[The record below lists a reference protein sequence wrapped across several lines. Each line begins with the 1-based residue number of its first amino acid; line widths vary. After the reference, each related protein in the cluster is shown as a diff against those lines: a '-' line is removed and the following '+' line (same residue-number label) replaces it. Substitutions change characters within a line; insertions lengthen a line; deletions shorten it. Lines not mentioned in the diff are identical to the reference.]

1 MACFMACV
9 PPARQW
15 LTATGGGMARKAH
28 EDRIIILIIIRAFY
42 DGPDPLLTEYPC
54 LAILRLPSVLFLSVL
69 CALACLG
76 PVLPRAGHAAQS
88 TPVTTAHGTATLLSD
103 SDSFMPG
110 QDMHFGL
117 RLQLAPGWHTYWLN
131 PGDAGEAVT
140 LAVHA
145 SGGAVGEGGPIE
157 WPVPQRLRDGPLMSY
172 AYTGDVVLPVR
183 LQPQE
188 AKEGAD
194 MVVEATADWLVCATV
209 CVPEHAQFTM
219 ALPRAPLYPSP
230 QAPLFARAAAQRPV
244 ASPFAAA
251 IAPDGTLSLSGEGLS
266 PAMVRDAWFMPEQP
280 GQVDHD
286 APQVLHVRDGLLQLG
301 LKTADGFH
309 RDAPL
314 SGIVVIRDVSGR
326 EQALAV
332 TARPG
337 GPPAMMAARGGGV
350 AWLARLLA
358 LAFAGGMILN
368 LMPCVFPVL
377 AMKVLSLERMARG
390 ERRAALLGAALYAAG
405 IVAAFV
411 ALGAL
416 IVGLR
421 MAGDTVGWG
430 FQFQSVTF
438 VMLMCWLL
446 FAIALNLLGV
456 FSFGTGIAAL
466 GGAGRLS
473 GHLGDVLTGVL
484 AVVVATPCTA
494 PFMGAA
500 IAGALSASPVAG
512 IAIFVAMGLG
522 LAAPYLLLAS
532 VPGLVRVLPRPGA
545 WMEIMRQALAFPM
558 LATCVWLA
566 WVATLQGGQVAVPLL
581 AGGLVLVALAAWLVR
596 KAQDM
601 VMAGRG
607 WRDGLVLSC
616 RGGALLAVA
625 FAVGA
630 VTMVPPALA
639 PQGAGATPPPGDGSE
654 AFSQARLDTLR
665 AQGKPVFID
674 MTAAWCI
681 SCLVNERVALSP
693 QRVRDAFARQGVV
706 YMKGDWTGRDAAI
719 TAFLRDHGRDG
730 VPLYV
735 YYPAH
740 GDGVVLPQVLTPGL
754 VLHTIGAQ

>member
-1 MACFMACV
+1 M
-9 PPARQW
+9 
-15 LTATGGGMARKAH
+15 
-28 EDRIIILIIIRAFY
+28 
-42 DGPDPLLTEYPC
+42 LTEYPC
-54 LAILRLPSVLFLSVL
+54 LAILRLPFVLFLSAL
-69 CALACLG
+69 CVMTGLV
-76 PVLPRAGHAAQS
+76 PVLLPALSCPAHAAQS
-88 TPVTTAHGTATLLSD
+88 TSVSGPHGTATLLSD

-188 AKEGAD
+188 AKEGTD

-219 ALPRAPLYPSP
+219 TLPRAPLYPSP

-280 GQVDHD
+280 GQIDHD

-301 LKTADGFH
+301 LKVTDGFH
-309 RDAPL
+309 RDAALP
-314 SGIVVIRDVSGR
+314 GIVVIRDVSGR

-332 TARPG
+332 TAHPG
-337 GPPAMMAARGGGV
+337 GPSLMVGTAHGGRV
-350 AWLARLLA
+350 VWLARLLA

-377 AMKVLSLERMARG
+377 AMKILSLERMAQG
-390 ERRAALLGAALYAAG
+390 ERRAALVGAALYAAG
-405 IVAAFV
+405 IVVAFV
-411 ALGAL
+411 VLGAL

-421 MAGDTVGWG
+421 MAGDSVGWG

-446 FAIALNLLGV
+446 FAISLNLLGV

-473 GHLGDVLTGVL
+473 GHMGDVLTGVL

-522 LAAPYLLLAS
+522 LAAPYLLLAA
-532 VPGLVRVLPRPGA
+532 VPGLVRRLPRPGA
-545 WMEIMRQALAFPM
+545 WMEIVRQALAFPM

-581 AGGLVLVALAAWLVR
+581 AGGMVLVAFAAWLVR
-596 KAQDM
+596 QAQDM

-607 WRDGLVLSC
+607 GRDGMVLFC

-625 FAVGA
+625 LAVGG

-639 PQGAGATPPPGDGSE
+639 PQGGGSGVAHPADGVE
-654 AFSQARLDTLR
+654 AFSQARLDALR
-665 AQGKPVFID
+665 AQGRPVFID

-719 TAFLRDHGRDG
+719 SAFLHDHGRDG

-735 YYPAH
+735 YYLAH